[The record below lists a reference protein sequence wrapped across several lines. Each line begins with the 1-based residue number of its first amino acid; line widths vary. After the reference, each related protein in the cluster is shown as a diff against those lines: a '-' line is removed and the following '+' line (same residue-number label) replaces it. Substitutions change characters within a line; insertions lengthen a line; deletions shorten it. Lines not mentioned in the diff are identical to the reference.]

1 MNYKLLVLGL
11 GVICF
16 GVYIIYD
23 DYKNWALMKNN
34 RAKVYKSIF
43 FGLALIAVGVFVI
56 YKGIIGQNVL

>member
-11 GVICF
+11 GAISF
-16 GVYIIYD
+16 GAYIIYD

-43 FGLALIAVGVFVI
+43 FGIALITVGGYIIV
-56 YKGIIGQNVL
+56 KGVLGQNVL